1 MALKPSEKKKN
12 DPIKLEIPQSTDAS
26 AVNLLIQN
34 SPPLDTNSL
43 YCNLLQTSHFANTAV
58 VAKMNNNVVGFVS
71 GYIKPEQPDTYFLW
85 QVVVGEAARGKGLA
99 KKMISELFTRDNF
112 RSVRWLETTITP
124 DNQASQHLFTSL
136 AKDWRAEIDI
146 SVLFEKSA
154 HFAGQ
159 HESEELYRI
168 GPVNR

>member
-1 MALKPSEKKKN
+1 MALEPTEDSDK
-12 DPIKLEIPQSTDAS
+12 IKLGVPQSTDAS

-43 YCNLLQTSHFANTAV
+43 YCNLLQTSHFANTAI
-58 VAKMNNNVVGFVS
+58 VAKLNDQVVGFVS

-85 QVVVGEAARGKGLA
+85 QVVVGEQARGRGLA
-99 KKMISELFTRDNF
+99 KHMITALFERDNF
-112 RSVRWLETTITP
+112 RDVHWLETTITP
-124 DNQASQHLFTSL
+124 DNTASQRLFKSLASDWQAS
-136 AKDWRAEIDI
+136 ID
-146 SVLFEKSA
+146 VQVFFDKHA

-168 GPVNR
+168 GPLQR